1 MIFTQQLQKI
11 DPTNPTEAVTKMAKH
26 LQYIQEQLE
35 YTLMNLD
42 SSNIIEIDTDK
53 TVISDSTGSTTIGS
67 YISMSGANGEAFKV
81 GVNANGGLDFVVNG
95 KDGAQTIYLDS
106 SGNLIITK
114 HSSIT
119 VDGGEWV

>member
-53 TVISDSTGSTTIGS
+53 TVISDSTGSATIGS
-67 YISMSGANGEAFKV
+67 YISLSGSNGESFRAGK
-81 GVNANGGLDFVVNG
+81 NENGGLDFVITG